1 MSSETERWLG
11 PGEAAAMLGITAK
24 ALRVYERQGL
34 VAPHRTEAGWRVYRP
49 AHVTRLH
56 QIIALKGL
64 GLPLKK
70 IKDLIGG
77 DQARLRAVLFIQQ
90 EALEDQR
97 RKIDRGIDL
106 LIRAR
111 KKLIAGETLTLDD
124 VASLTR
130 ETVMQKPPTR
140 LLTDRFDELLKE
152 RLSDEDAAAVFEDMR
167 LQVKATGKTPADL
180 ASELDLMMTEAH
192 RLMAGGDTRSEAAK
206 AMVRRWQAATLGIT
220 PPDPATRDAVKD
232 AFVGAL
238 ADPELGPAS
247 PINID
252 ALNFIREVSRGMKER
267 GEL

>member
-1 MSSETERWLG
+1 MNTETERWLG

-34 VAPHRTEAGWRVYRP
+34 VAPHRTEAGWRVYGP

-56 QIIALKGL
+56 QIIALKDL

-77 DQARLRAVLFIQQ
+77 DQTRLRAVLFIQQ

-111 KKLIAGETLTLDD
+111 KKLIGGETLTLDD

-130 ETVMQKPPTR
+130 ETVMQ
-140 LLTDRFDELLKE
+140 
-152 RLSDEDAAAVFEDMR
+152 
-167 LQVKATGKTPADL
+167 
-180 ASELDLMMTEAH
+180 
-192 RLMAGGDTRSEAAK
+192 
-206 AMVRRWQAATLGIT
+206 
-220 PPDPATRDAVKD
+220 
-232 AFVGAL
+232 
-238 ADPELGPAS
+238 
-247 PINID
+247 
-252 ALNFIREVSRGMKER
+252 
-267 GEL
+267 